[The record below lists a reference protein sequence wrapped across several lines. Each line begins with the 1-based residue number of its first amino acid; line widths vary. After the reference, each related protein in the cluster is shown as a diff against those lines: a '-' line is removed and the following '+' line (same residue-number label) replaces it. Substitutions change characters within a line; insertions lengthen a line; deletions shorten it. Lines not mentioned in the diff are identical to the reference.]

1 MNKDEREALIE
12 SLREVRE
19 SGAVNMM
26 LKSDVVYE
34 LYEMGKDWSA
44 EQISSMDGKTY
55 ISLLEE
61 I

>member
-1 MNKDEREALIE
+1 MNKDERGALIE

-19 SGAVNMM
+19 SGTVNMM
-26 LKSDVVYE
+26 FKSDVVYE

-44 EQISSMDGKTY
+44 EQISSMDEKTY